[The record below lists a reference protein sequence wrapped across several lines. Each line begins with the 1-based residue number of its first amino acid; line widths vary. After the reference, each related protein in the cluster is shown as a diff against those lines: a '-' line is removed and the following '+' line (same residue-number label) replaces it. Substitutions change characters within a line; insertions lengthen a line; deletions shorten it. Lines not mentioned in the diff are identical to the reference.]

1 MRFKLL
7 IIGAAIAVVATT
19 VGISGFTTA
28 TVERQ
33 AEINVTDDSGGLVA
47 LEPGNESQI
56 ISEGGEL
63 AINMSETSADGLNQ
77 DATFTFGDPNTP
89 NQSKD
94 AHAFEIR
101 NQDDESHDI
110 GLEYSIGADPS
121 NAENVEF
128 VVYDAANVKKFS
140 VTEGGSGAIS
150 LGSSESAYVIM
161 NVDTTG
167 VDESET
173 LDGTLN
179 VTA

>member
-19 VGISGFTTA
+19 VGISGFTAA

-47 LEPGNESQI
+47 LEPGNEGQI

-63 AINMSETSADGLNQ
+63 RISMSETSADGLNQ
-77 DATFTFGDPNTP
+77 DATFTFGDPTTP
-89 NQSKD
+89 SQNE

-110 GLEYSIGADPS
+110 GLEYSIGGDPS